1 MSLGILGQRITGKEV
16 RMRNVTAVQAIANIL
31 RSSLG
36 PKGLD
41 KMLVDDLGDV
51 TISNDGATIL
61 KQLEIQHPAAKLLV
75 DLSELQDQEVGDGTT
90 SVVLLAVELLRR
102 ANDLA
107 NSGIHATSIIA
118 GYKMAIKECVR
129 YIKEKLSKRM
139 SELGDDVATS
149 IARTTLS
156 SKMICV
162 NLDYFAEMVVKAIR
176 AVETS
181 DDLGNRKF
189 PVDAINILKTHGKS
203 TKDSFLVNGYSI
215 MMGRA
220 AQGMPIDISK
230 AKIAFLDFPLKHY
243 RLHFGVQVQITDP
256 VELEQIR
263 LKEKN
268 VTKERVQKI
277 LASGANVVL
286 TSQGID
292 DMSLKYFMEAGVMAY
307 RRVPRKDLR
316 RIAKLTGGKLVLT
329 MSTFEG
335 DEAFPTESLGSCG
348 KVYEQRVGDV
358 DFTFFEGCASS
369 RAVTIILRGAND
381 YLIEEADR
389 SMHDALCAVSRALE
403 KDSLVPGGGCV
414 ETALSLHLEK
424 YSRTLGSREQMA
436 IAEFAEALLVIP
448 KTLALNAALDATELV
463 SKLRALHAKAQSEGP
478 LKPEEEAYRWYG
490 ISLADGEL
498 RNNLSEG
505 ILEATISKIKSIKF
519 ATEAAVTIL
528 RIDEL
533 VTLEPEK
540 EPVDD

>member
-1 MSLGILGQRITGKEV
+1 MSLGILGERITGKEV
-16 RMRNVTAVQAIANIL
+16 RSRNVLAVQAIANVL

-41 KMLVDDLGDV
+41 KMLVDDVGDV

-61 KQLEIQHPAAKLLV
+61 KQLEVQHPAAKMLV
-75 DLSELQDQEVGDGTT
+75 DLSDLQDQEVGDGTT

-107 NSGIHATSIIA
+107 NMGIHATSIIA
-118 GYKMAIKECVR
+118 GYKMAIRECVK
-129 YIKEKLSKRM
+129 YIKEHLSKRM
-139 SELGDDVATS
+139 SDLGEDVVVN

-156 SKMICV
+156 SKMLRV
-162 NLDYFAEMVVKAIR
+162 NLDYFSEMVVKAIK
-176 AVETS
+176 AVETA
-181 DDLGNRKF
+181 DEAGNRRF

-203 TKDSFLVNGYSI
+203 TRDSYLVNGYAL

-220 AQGMPIDISK
+220 AQGMPIDISG
-230 AKIAFLDFPLKHY
+230 AKIAFLDFAIKHY

-268 VTKERVQKI
+268 VTKERIAKI

-292 DMSLKYFMEAGVMAY
+292 DMSLKYFLEAGVMAY
-307 RRVPRKDLR
+307 RRVPKKDLR
-316 RIAKLTGGKLVLT
+316 RIARLTGGKVVLT

-335 DEAFPTESLGSCG
+335 DEAFPEDSLGRCD
-348 KVYEQRVGDV
+348 KVYEERVGDV
-358 DFTFFEGCASS
+358 DFSFFEGCSTS
-369 RAVTIILRGAND
+369 RAATIILRGAND
-381 YLIEEADR
+381 FMVDEAER
-389 SMHDALCAVSRALE
+389 SVHDALCATSRALE
-403 KDSLVPGGGCV
+403 QDSLVPGGGCV
-414 ETALSLHLEK
+414 ETALSLHLERFA
-424 YSRTLGSREQMA
+424 RTLGSREQMA
-436 IAEFAEALLVIP
+436 MAEFAESLLVIP

-463 SKLRALHAKAQSEGP
+463 AKLRAFHAKAQAEGP
-478 LKPEEEAYRWYG
+478 ISPEDADYRWYG

-498 RNNLSEG
+498 RNNLSAG
-505 ILEATISKIKSIKF
+505 VLEATVSKIKSIKF

-528 RIDEL
+528 RIDDL